1 LKFDPTEGPNILAVA
16 GGLWFND
23 MEKQKMSE
31 STHADSGGRPRNG
44 PDKLSVRQVSST
56 TTTKTRYPV
65 STLMEQVVEPSNMQR
80 AWSRVKSNKGSA
92 GVDGLTIGQ
101 TAVRLKEEWPR
112 IKQHLLEGCYQPQPV
127 LCVEIPKPKGGTR
140 QLGIP
145 TVTDRLIQQAIH
157 QVIQSLFEP
166 TFSDSSFGFRPGRST
181 HQAIQQSQRYIRQGR
196 RWAVDMDLEKFFDRV
211 NHDILMAK
219 LTRTIRD
226 HRLLGV
232 IRRYLQAGILAG
244 GVLSPS
250 TQGTPQG
257 GPLSPLLSNIM
268 LDDLDQELEHRGHKF
283 SRYADDCNIYVRS
296 RRAGER
302 VLASVSNFVAGKLKL
317 KVNEAKSGVARP
329 WKRSFLGY
337 SFTWHKQAKL
347 RPAPESIKRFRGK
360 VRELCR
366 KGRGRNLARFIEQDL
381 NPLVRGWGNY
391 FRMSEVKG
399 VFEQLDSWIRR
410 RLRCI
415 RWRQWKHPAT
425 RLKKLLQRGLSQ
437 EQAARSAYNGRG
449 PWWNSGAGHMNL
461 AFPTIYFERLNLISL
476 ARTVRKTDWLK

>member
-1 LKFDPTEGPNILAVA
+1 
-16 GGLWFND
+16 
-23 MEKQKMSE
+23 
-31 STHADSGGRPRNG
+31 
-44 PDKLSVRQVSST
+44 
-56 TTTKTRYPV
+56 
-65 STLMEQVVEPSNMQR
+65 MEQVVEQSNMQR
-80 AWSRVKSNKGSA
+80 AWSRVKSNKGTT

-101 TAVRLKEEWPR
+101 TAAQLKEEWPL
-112 IKQHLLEGCYQPQPV
+112 IKQQLLEGRYQPQPV
-127 LCVEIPKPKGGTR
+127 LRVEIPKPQGGIR
-140 QLGIP
+140 KLGIP

-157 QVIQSLFEP
+157 QVLQPLFEP

-181 HQAIQQSQRYIRQGR
+181 HQTIQQSQRYIHQGY
-196 RWAVDMDLEKFFDRV
+196 RWVVDMDLEKFFDRV

-219 LTRTIRD
+219 LARTIKD
-226 HRLLGV
+226 NRLLGV

-244 GVLSPS
+244 GAISPS
-250 TQGTPQG
+250 RQGTPQG

-268 LDDLDQELEHRGHKF
+268 LDDLDKELERRGHKF

-302 VLASVSNFVAGKLKL
+302 VLASISDFVAVKLKL
-317 KVNEAKSGVARP
+317 KVNESKSSVARP
-329 WKRSFLGY
+329 WNRSFLGY
-337 SFTWHKQAKL
+337 SFTWHQQAKL

-360 VRELCR
+360 VRELVR
-366 KGRGRNLARFIEQDL
+366 KGKGRNLARFIDKDL

-410 RLRCI
+410 RLRGI

-425 RLKKLLQRGLSQ
+425 RLKKLLKRGLPLK
-437 EQAARSAYNGRG
+437 QAARSAYNGRG
-449 PWWNSGAGHMNL
+449 PWWNSGASHMNL
-461 AFPTIYFERLNLISL
+461 AFPVVYFERLNLISL

>member
-1 LKFDPTEGPNILAVA
+1 
-16 GGLWFND
+16 
-23 MEKQKMSE
+23 
-31 STHADSGGRPRNG
+31 
-44 PDKLSVRQVSST
+44 
-56 TTTKTRYPV
+56 V
-65 STLMEQVVEPSNMQR
+65 STLIEQVVEQSNMQR

-101 TAVRLKEEWPR
+101 TAVLLKEEWSR
-112 IKQHLLEGCYQPQPV
+112 IKRQLLEGRYQPQPV
-127 LCVEIPKPKGGTR
+127 LRVEIPKPKGGIR
-140 QLGIP
+140 KLGIP

-157 QVIQSLFEP
+157 QVIQPIFEP

-181 HQAIQQSQRYIRQGR
+181 HKAIRQSQRYIHQGS
-196 RWAVDMDLEKFFDRV
+196 RWVVDMDLEKFFDRV

-219 LTRTIRD
+219 LARTIKD
-226 HRLLGV
+226 NRLLGV
-232 IRRYLQAGILAG
+232 IRRYLQAGILAC
-244 GVLSPS
+244 GVISPS
-250 TQGTPQG
+250 MQGTPQG

-268 LDDLDQELEHRGHKF
+268 LDDLDKELERRGHKF
-283 SRYADDCNIYVRS
+283 SRYADDCDIYVRS
-296 RRAGER
+296 CRAGER
-302 VLASVSNFVAGKLKL
+302 VLASISDFVAKKLKL

-337 SFTWHKQAKL
+337 SFTCHKQAKL
-347 RPAPESIKRFRGK
+347 RPSPESVQRFRGK
-360 VRELCR
+360 VRELFR

-425 RLKKLLQRGLSQ
+425 RLKKLLKRGLTR

-449 PWWNSGAGHMNL
+449 PWWNSGASHMNL
-461 AFPTIYFERLNLISL
+461 AFPKLYFERLNLISL

>member
-1 LKFDPTEGPNILAVA
+1 
-16 GGLWFND
+16 
-23 MEKQKMSE
+23 MSE
-31 STHADSGGRPRNG
+31 STHAGSGGRPRNG
-44 PDKLSVRQVSST
+44 PDKLSVHQVTST
-56 TTTKTRYPV
+56 TTTKTRYTV
-65 STLMEQVVEPSNMQR
+65 STLIEQVVEQSNMQR

-101 TAVRLKEEWPR
+101 TAVLLKEEWSR
-112 IKQHLLEGCYQPQPV
+112 IKRQLLEGRYQPQPV
-127 LCVEIPKPKGGTR
+127 LRVEIPKPKGGIR
-140 QLGIP
+140 KLGIP

-157 QVIQSLFEP
+157 QVIQPIFEP

-181 HQAIQQSQRYIRQGR
+181 HKAIRQSQRYIHQGS
-196 RWAVDMDLEKFFDRV
+196 RWVVDMDLEKFFDRV

-219 LTRTIRD
+219 LARTIKD
-226 HRLLGV
+226 NRLLGV
-232 IRRYLQAGILAG
+232 IRRYLQAGILAC
-244 GVLSPS
+244 GVISPS
-250 TQGTPQG
+250 MQGTPQG

-268 LDDLDQELEHRGHKF
+268 LDDLDKELERRGHKF
-283 SRYADDCNIYVRS
+283 SRYADDCDIYVRS
-296 RRAGER
+296 CRAGER
-302 VLASVSNFVAGKLKL
+302 VLASISDFVAKKLKL

-337 SFTWHKQAKL
+337 SFTCHKQAKL
-347 RPAPESIKRFRGK
+347 RPSPESVQRFRGK
-360 VRELCR
+360 VRELFR

-425 RLKKLLQRGLSQ
+425 RLKKLLKRGLTR

-449 PWWNSGAGHMNL
+449 PWWNSGASHMNL
-461 AFPTIYFERLNLISL
+461 AFPKLYFERLNLISL